1 MSFRCELRKR
11 AKAQCP
17 ERDVCGFSYAG
28 DGGPHLN
35 FVRPYRLSAIGNDFE
50 DRLQHVDIDI
60 AANEFD
66 RAFRAAHGFE
76 RKNQK
81 YYDHYTQQKIK
92 DHSGLH
98 FSGVKPVY

>member
-1 MSFRCELRKR
+1 M
-11 AKAQCP
+11 
-17 ERDVCGFSYAG
+17 
-28 DGGPHLN
+28 
-35 FVRPYRLSAIGNDFE
+35 GNDFE
-50 DRLQHVDIDI
+50 GQLRHVVIDI

-66 RAFRAAHGFE
+66 GSFSAEHGLG

-98 FSGVKPVY
+98 FSGVQPVY